1 MLLWREWVIRVFR
14 PRHQPMTTL
23 LRGQSRA
30 AELMSPVDLVQ
41 DSAEKTIK
49 KGLHFCKPLISL
61 VPGARLELARGCPRR
76 ILSPLRLPIPPS
88 RQTGQLRA
96 NSVACAWREWLC
108 SPRQGNSSSP
118 IVGCRFAVPI
128 RSICRN
134 DIFFSN
140 FAVIA
145 IPPLP
150 DSKKSPSIVD
160 ILPPTPGIFYW

>member
-88 RQTGQLRA
+88 RQDVGLVLSLPVRA
-96 NSVACAWREWLC
+96 KSITSAMGGGKSRTRVKLIVPDVRNPAMPHRYAQQKCVVLAPGPVPAMRCYGAWSGIC
-108 SPRQGNSSSP
+108 S
-118 IVGCRFAVPI
+118 
-128 RSICRN
+128 SIQ
-134 DIFFSN
+134 
-140 FAVIA
+140 
-145 IPPLP
+145 
-150 DSKKSPSIVD
+150 
-160 ILPPTPGIFYW
+160 

>member
-1 MLLWREWVIRVFR
+1 
-14 PRHQPMTTL
+14 MTTL

-88 RQTGQLRA
+88 RQTGHHLQTVLHVRGV
-96 NSVACAWREWLC
+96 SGFVA
-108 SPRQGNSSSP
+108 QGT
-118 IVGCRFAVPI
+118 PI
-128 RSICRN
+128 RQVTCPQKTG
-134 DIFFSN
+134 
-140 FAVIA
+140 
-145 IPPLP
+145 PP
-150 DSKKSPSIVD
+150 KKLV
-160 ILPPTPGIFYW
+160 

>member
-88 RQTGQLRA
+88 RQTDQLRA
-96 NSVACAWREWLC
+96 KCIAGAWREWLC
-108 SPRQGNSSSP
+108 SPRRGNSSSP
-118 IVGCRFAVPI
+118 GVGCLLPSASCSLCVVDFFLTGECCQKHSAPQNFK
-128 RSICRN
+128 ICLS
-134 DIFFSN
+134 D
-140 FAVIA
+140 A
-145 IPPLP
+145 
-150 DSKKSPSIVD
+150 D
-160 ILPPTPGIFYW
+160 ILPSGPVIFCS